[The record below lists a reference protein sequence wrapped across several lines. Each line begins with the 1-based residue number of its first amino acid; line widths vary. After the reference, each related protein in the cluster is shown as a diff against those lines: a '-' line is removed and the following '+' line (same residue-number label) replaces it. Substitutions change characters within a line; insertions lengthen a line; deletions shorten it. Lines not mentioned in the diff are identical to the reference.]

1 MNYSSSLKYLSL
13 SFVLYEGPTIENIFE
28 RWSKRST
35 IAFAI
40 TESPNTSPHFLKLL
54 FVVIIVGCF
63 SYHLLINWKNKF
75 ESSFEI
81 GKNPTSSIINTL

>member
-1 MNYSSSLKYLSL
+1 MKDQLLKIFLNDGASDLLSHL
-13 SFVLYEGPTIENIFE
+13 QLLNL
-28 RWSKRST
+28 
-35 IAFAI
+35 
-40 TESPNTSPHFLKLL
+40 PNTSPHFLKLL

-63 SYHLLINWKNKF
+63 SYRLLIDWKNKF